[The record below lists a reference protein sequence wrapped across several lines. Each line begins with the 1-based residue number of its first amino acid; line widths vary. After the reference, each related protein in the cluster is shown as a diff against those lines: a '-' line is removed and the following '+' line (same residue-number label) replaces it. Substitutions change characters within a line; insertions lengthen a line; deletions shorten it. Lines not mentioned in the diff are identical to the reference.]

1 MVRRIKKN
9 QRGKDMSPLHII
21 WAIACVL
28 IIACGQLLFKKAGM
42 EIQAIGHWASWR
54 VLTVVGA
61 ALFIYG
67 VATLL
72 WISLLRY
79 VPLNKAYVFM
89 ALSFVLVPIASFFIF
104 REQITPGY
112 WAGVGLI
119 VTGVIVAAKF

>member
-1 MVRRIKKN
+1 MTPFYIA
-9 QRGKDMSPLHII
+9 
-21 WAIACVL
+21 WAIACVF
-28 IIACGQLLFKKAGM
+28 IIAAGQLLFKKAGM
-42 EIQAIGHWASWR
+42 EIQVVGSWLSWR
-54 VLTVVGA
+54 VLAVVGA

-104 REQITPGY
+104 REQVSVGY
-112 WAGVGLI
+112 WIGVGLI
-119 VTGVIVAAKF
+119 VSGVIVAAKF

>member
-1 MVRRIKKN
+1 MT
-9 QRGKDMSPLHII
+9 PLQIL
-21 WAIACVL
+21 WAIACVF
-28 IIACGQLLFKKAGM
+28 IIASGQLLFKKAGM
-42 EIQAIGHWASWR
+42 EIQAVGWASWR

-104 REQITPGY
+104 REQVTVGY
-112 WAGVGLI
+112 WAGVALI
-119 VTGVIVAAKF
+119 VAGVIVAAKF